1 MPLVYL
7 ATCSRLPNGDE
18 DDGARLL
25 AACESAALDASW
37 QIWDDPSVEWE
48 KADLVVVRATW
59 DYATRLP
66 EFLAWAGQRSRLANA
81 ASVLSWNSDKRYL
94 RELGDAGVP
103 IVPTTWV
110 EGGDEPVFPQSGD
123 FVVKP
128 TVGAGSVGAARF
140 STADPESAAAARNHL
155 ADLHRA
161 GRTAMIQPYLAE
173 VDTAGETALIF
184 IGGEFSHAIRK
195 APMLPSGTVNRI
207 DGQALFVAEKIT
219 AREPGATERALAD
232 QVLALVPG
240 DLLYARVDLLPT
252 PAGPVLIE
260 LELTE
265 PSLFL
270 GYDPAAADRL
280 TAAIARRCDAG

>member
-1 MPLVYL
+1 VSLVYL
-7 ATCSRLPNGDE
+7 ASCSRLPNGDG
-18 DDGARLL
+18 DDGPSLL
-25 AACESAALDASW
+25 RACDKVGLDASW
-37 QIWDDPSVEWE
+37 QVWHDRSVDWE
-48 KADLVVVRATW
+48 RADLVVVRATW
-59 DYATRLP
+59 DYAARLQ
-66 EFLAWAGQRSRLANA
+66 EFLAWAEGRTNLANA
-81 ASVLSWNSDKRYL
+81 APVLRWNSDKRYL
-94 RELGDAGVP
+94 QELGDAGVP

-110 EGGDEPVFPQSGD
+110 ERGEEPDFPESGD

-140 STADPESAAAARNHL
+140 STEDPASGVAARAHV

-184 IGGEFSHAIRK
+184 IGGKFSHAIRK
-195 APMLPSGTVNRI
+195 APMLPSGTVNAV
-207 DGQALFVAEKIT
+207 DGQALFVAEMISRRDPT
-219 AREPGATERALAD
+219 EAERALAD
-232 QVLALVPG
+232 RVLGLVPG

-252 PAGPVLIE
+252 PAGPVVIE

-270 GYDPAAADRL
+270 VHDPGSADRL
-280 TAAIARRCDAG
+280 AAAIARRCAG